1 MSNRSSL
8 AAWWKDS
15 HICGD
20 LGMSEIWQEL
30 WRVFLVFLWGGQPLR
45 SSSILREDD
54 SIVFTTVP
62 CAASCLNRKVRFIP
76 ALLHSC
82 FHLHFH
88 NFNIYG
94 ISSSYTVYTSL
105 LSNPLNFDGAV
116 SSIYQFKIQFNISY
130 YSYNSSLN
138 SLRTGSGQIFLLSG
152 LASACWQMTMHIPA
166 SHTQSCTL
174 EEPRIEKFEWHQ
186 QTQFTANWRLALMRH
201 NSTKDSGR
209 PPKKL
214 KYLVTIIVV
223 L

>member
-30 WRVFLVFLWGGQPLR
+30 WRVFFVFLWGGQPLR

-116 SSIYQFKIQFNISY
+116 SFLNSVQHILLLLQLQFKFTENWFWPNLSPFWTLLRLLTDDDAH
-130 YSYNSSLN
+130 SSLPHTKLYFGRAQDREIWVTPTN
-138 SLRTGSGQIFLLSG
+138 T
-152 LASACWQMTMHIPA
+152 AS
-166 SHTQSCTL
+166 
-174 EEPRIEKFEWHQ
+174 
-186 QTQFTANWRLALMRH
+186 WRLALMRH